1 MHSLSCGGL
10 SQSGVVTTKG
20 IGGGGGS
27 LCCVKF
33 YPYEYN
39 IEGHNRRARSPLS
52 TRLQTLPS
60 CRSCC
65 GLTQRGTVSVLSS
78 CVDSQMHASRFH
90 PSIRRYHR
98 TLHRVNGIG
107 SLSFRQSE
115 NEQFPFMLTAKI
127 FATSLL
133 CFDFF
138 LSFFFFSFVS
148 CLFACVVS

>member
-1 MHSLSCGGL
+1 M
-10 SQSGVVTTKG
+10 
-20 IGGGGGS
+20 
-27 LCCVKF
+27 
-33 YPYEYN
+33 
-39 IEGHNRRARSPLS
+39 
-52 TRLQTLPS
+52 
-60 CRSCC
+60 
-65 GLTQRGTVSVLSS
+65 LSS

-138 LSFFFFSFVS
+138 LSFFLFSSFFFFVCFLLV
-148 CLFACVVS
+148 CLCGELVSLF